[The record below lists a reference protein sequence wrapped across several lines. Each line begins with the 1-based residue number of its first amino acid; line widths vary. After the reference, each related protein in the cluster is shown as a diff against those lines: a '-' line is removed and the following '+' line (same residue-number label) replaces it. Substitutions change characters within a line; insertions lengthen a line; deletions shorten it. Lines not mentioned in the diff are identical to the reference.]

1 MSRFYITTAIPYVNA
16 KPHIGFALELVQADV
31 IARYQRLKL
40 GGENV
45 YFLTGADENALKNVQ
60 AAEKEGRSTSEYVA
74 EMSDRFRSLA
84 SALNI
89 SNNDFIRTTEQRHV
103 KGATKLWQSCKP
115 DDIYKKSYS
124 GLYCVGCEQYYTE
137 DELVDGVCP
146 DHKVKPELVTEENYF
161 FKLSSYQHKLEQLI
175 SNDEFKITPESRK
188 NEMLAFIRRGLED
201 FSISRSRERAR
212 NWGVPVP
219 GDDSQVMYVWFD
231 ALSNYLNALGYAAND
246 SLYKEFW
253 DNSGRKLH
261 VIGKGITRFHCIYW
275 PAMLLSAGLP
285 LPNEV
290 FVHGYVTVDGQKI
303 SKSLGNT
310 VDPVELVNKYGS
322 EPVRYYLLREIPAWE
337 DGDFSEDKFKQRYE
351 SDLANGLGNTLSRVT
366 NMVESFFDGDLGV
379 SSIERNQINISKTTL
394 GENVWGS
401 LNLFKFDSALQEVMR
416 YIKTID
422 IEIESVKPWELMKRN
437 EVDRVKL
444 RLSFWRDMLL
454 TVGYLLQP
462 CMPQTSEIIIR
473 SLTAKRI
480 VKAEPLFPRIT

>member
-1 MSRFYITTAIPYVNA
+1 
-16 KPHIGFALELVQADV
+16 
-31 IARYQRLKL
+31 
-40 GGENV
+40 
-45 YFLTGADENALKNVQ
+45 
-60 AAEKEGRSTSEYVA
+60 
-74 EMSDRFRSLA
+74 
-84 SALNI
+84 
-89 SNNDFIRTTEQRHV
+89 
-103 KGATKLWQSCKP
+103 
-115 DDIYKKSYS
+115 
-124 GLYCVGCEQYYTE
+124 
-137 DELVDGVCP
+137 
-146 DHKVKPELVTEENYF
+146 LVTEENYF

-201 FSISRSRERAR
+201 FSISRSKERAR

-454 TVGYLLQP
+454 TVGDLLQP